1 MVSRATQA
9 TSARRRSTR
18 IRAGDIFEIPAPD
31 GRRGYGQVIVAGALL
46 YVAIFRD
53 LYAEPPRL
61 SDLLEEDFL
70 LVGWTLDALI
80 HHGEW
85 RIVGHVSPSA
95 ARVPFP
101 SYKVRVKGVPQVHD
115 FTEKYH
121 RRATAEEWELLENK
135 TTVAPIRYQN
145 ALLAHH
151 GFGEWRSDYESL
163 TVEHARRRVL
173 IVGNETDDQPK
184 H

>member
-1 MVSRATQA
+1 
-9 TSARRRSTR
+9 
-18 IRAGDIFEIPAPD
+18 
-31 GRRGYGQVIVAGALL
+31 
-46 YVAIFRD
+46 
-53 LYAEPPRL
+53 
-61 SDLLEEDFL
+61 

-85 RIVGHVSPSA
+85 RVVGHISPIA
-95 ARVPFP
+95 ERVPFP
-101 SYKVRVKGVPQVHD
+101 SYKVRVKGVSYVHD
-115 FTEKYH
+115 FNEKYH

-173 IVGNETDDQPK
+173 NIGNETDDQPR